1 MAPNVTGEYLSSM
14 ATVIAI
20 TLLTSWVLA
29 NMVTPLSCYWFLK
42 PKALTEEE
50 IQAQYQKR
58 MYQIY
63 KRILTFALNN
73 RIVVLG
79 VVAGLMFGAITLM
92 GLVRKQFMPDSERN
106 QYMIYLDVPAG
117 YGSNSMDRTAVR
129 FLEWLEDEK
138 ANPEVTST
146 IAYVGYGGPRFF
158 QTFGP
163 RAPAPN
169 ISFVLVTTK
178 DADSIFPSMDRT
190 REYLAQNFP
199 EVYPR
204 IKKFWLGANE
214 TGLIEVR
221 ISGPDHDKIYELGQ
235 KVEGALRD
243 IPGTVGIY
251 NDWEN
256 LVSKVFVDIDQPR
269 ARRAGVT
276 SEEIAN
282 SLNAFFSGSPITDYR
297 EEDKA
302 IPVMLRAIGAER
314 KTLDRLR
321 TVEVYSSARNESV
334 PLTQLANLR
343 TEVMYNQIYRRNL
356 LPTVT
361 VEAKHLWLQAAELEE
376 ALSPALDKIM
386 EDLPPRHFW
395 EWGGE
400 SENSA
405 KAQNAL
411 AIFIPHALGAMILL
425 MVWQFNSYAK
435 PAIIFITIPLVLIGA
450 APGLLLTGAFFGF
463 MAILGFLSLA
473 GIIINNAIVLL
484 DSIQNEI
491 DGGAKPY
498 DAVFNACLTR
508 FKPVLMTTLTTILG
522 LVSLMIPP
530 DPMFFAMGVVISFG
544 LAAGTLLTLV
554 LVPVLYSMFF
564 KVKAEESMT
573 T

>member
-1 MAPNVTGEYLSSM
+1 
-14 ATVIAI
+14 
-20 TLLTSWVLA
+20 
-29 NMVTPLSCYWFLK
+29 
-42 PKALTEEE
+42 
-50 IQAQYQKR
+50 
-58 MYQIY
+58 
-63 KRILTFALNN
+63 
-73 RIVVLG
+73 
-79 VVAGLMFGAITLM
+79 
-92 GLVRKQFMPDSERN
+92 
-106 QYMIYLDVPAG
+106 
-117 YGSNSMDRTAVR
+117 
-129 FLEWLEDEK
+129 
-138 ANPEVTST
+138 
-146 IAYVGYGGPRFF
+146 
-158 QTFGP
+158 
-163 RAPAPN
+163 
-169 ISFVLVTTK
+169 
-178 DADSIFPSMDRT
+178 
-190 REYLAQNFP
+190 
-199 EVYPR
+199 
-204 IKKFWLGANE
+204 
-214 TGLIEVR
+214 LIEVR
-221 ISGPDHDKIYELGQ
+221 ISGPDHAKIYELSQ
-235 KVEGALRD
+235 QVEGALRD

-251 NDWEN
+251 SDWEN

-376 ALSPALDKIM
+376 ALSPALDQIM

-411 AIFIPHALGAMILL
+411 AIFIPHCLGAMILL

-435 PAIIFITIPLVLIGA
+435 PAIIFITIPLVLI
-450 APGLLLTGAFFGF
+450 
-463 MAILGFLSLA
+463 LGFLSLA

-491 DGGAKPY
+491 DAGAKPY
-498 DAVFNACLTR
+498 DAVFTACLTR

-522 LVSLMIPP
+522 LISLMIPP
-530 DPMFFAMGVVISFG
+530 DPMFFAMGVVISRCCTVCF
-544 LAAGTLLTLV
+544 
-554 LVPVLYSMFF
+554 SR
-564 KVKAEESMT
+564 
-573 T
+573 